1 MSIADG
7 VAKKIAGRSM
17 PAEKSDLA
25 AVRATKPVVSFV
37 MPVFNS
43 EQYIA
48 RCLLSIKSLNFNGL
62 EYEVVIMDNG
72 STDRTHQIVRDL
84 GFKFHVVPK
93 VNVSALRNQGAKI
106 ARGEY
111 LAFVD
116 SDVELSPQWLREGLA
131 VFRQP
136 DVIAGGCF
144 PGVPHEATWVQR
156 TWDLHQRGRSR
167 TVAVTP
173 AAWLSSMNLLVRR
186 DAFLAVSGFNEQL
199 TTAEDVD
206 LSYRLGQRGRI
217 LNNPSMQA
225 VHWGEAKDLGHFMRK
240 EIWRGKGNL
249 RGVLSHGL
257 RLDELPSLGYP
268 LYMLIAVVLLG
279 VGSVMDLMQ
288 QRLFFTP
295 AAVGLLVLPAL
306 LLALRSAYQAA
317 RPQAI
322 PQLSLLYFAYGL
334 ARACSLFRP

>member
-1 MSIADG
+1 MSLADG
-7 VAKKIAGRSM
+7 MTKRAAGRSKLL
-17 PAEKSDLA
+17 EKSHGA
-25 AVRATKPVVSFV
+25 AGGTTKPVVSFV

-48 RCLLSIKSLNFNGL
+48 RCLLSIKNLNFDDL
-62 EYEVVIMDNG
+62 PYEVVIMDNG
-72 STDRTHQIVRDL
+72 STDRTHQIMRDL
-84 GFKFHVVPK
+84 GFEFNIVPK
-93 VNVSALRNQGAKI
+93 VNVSALRNRGAKI

-116 SDVELSPQWLREGLA
+116 SDVELSSQWLRNGLA
-131 VFRQP
+131 VFRQQ
-136 DVIAGGCF
+136 DVIASGCF
-144 PGVPHEATWVQR
+144 PGVPSGATWVQR
-156 TWDLHQRGRSR
+156 TWDLHQRGRMR
-167 TVAVTP
+167 TDAVTP

-186 DAFLAVSGFNEQL
+186 DAFLTVSGFNEGL

-225 VHWGEAKDLGHFMRK
+225 VHWGEARDLGHFMRK

-249 RGVLSHGL
+249 QGVLSHGL

-268 LYMLIAVVLLG
+268 LYMLVMVVLLG
-279 VGSVMDLMQ
+279 AGAVMDLMQ
-288 QRLFFTP
+288 HRFFLAP
-295 AAVGLLVLPAL
+295 VAVGLLVSPAL
-306 LLALRSAYQAA
+306 LLAVRSGYQAA
-317 RPQAI
+317 CPQAI
-322 PQLSLLYFAYGL
+322 PQLSLLYFAYGV

>member
-1 MSIADG
+1 MSLVHK
-7 VAKKIAGRSM
+7 VAKRAAGGSM
-17 PAEKSDLA
+17 PVEQSD
-25 AVRATKPVVSFV
+25 AVAGKATKPVVSFV

-48 RCLLSIKSLNFNGL
+48 RCLSSIMNLHFDGL
-62 EYEVVIMDNG
+62 AYEVVIMDNG
-72 STDRTHQIVRDL
+72 STDRSHQIMRDL

-116 SDVELSPQWLREGLA
+116 SDVELSPEWLRNGLA
-131 VFRQP
+131 VFRQQG
-136 DVIAGGCF
+136 VIAGGCF

-156 TWDLHQRGRSR
+156 TWDLHQRGRTR
-167 TVAVTP
+167 TDAVTP
-173 AAWLSSMNLLVRR
+173 AAWLTSMNLLVRR
-186 DAFLAVSGFNEQL
+186 DDFLAVSGFNEGL

-206 LSYRLGQRGRI
+206 LSYRLGQRGWI

-225 VHWGEAKDLGHFMRK
+225 VHWGEARDLGHFMRK

-249 RGVLSHGL
+249 QGVLSHGL

-268 LYMLIAVVLLG
+268 LYMLVAVVLLG

-288 QRLFFTP
+288 HQLLFTP

>member
-1 MSIADG
+1 MSIVDG
-7 VAKKIAGRSM
+7 VAKKTTDRLMSAGN
-17 PAEKSDLA
+17 SDMA
-25 AVRATKPVVSFV
+25 AGKATKPAVSFV

-48 RCLLSIKSLNFNGL
+48 RCLLSIKSLNCDGL
-62 EYEVVIMDNG
+62 PYEVVIMDNG
-72 STDRTHQIVRDL
+72 STDRTHQIMRDM
-84 GFKFHVVPK
+84 GYEFHVVPK
-93 VNVSALRNQGAKI
+93 VNVSALRNRGAKI

-116 SDVELSPQWLREGLA
+116 SDVELSPLWLREGLV
-131 VFRQP
+131 VFGQQ
-136 DVIAGGCF
+136 DVVAGGCF
-144 PGVPHEATWVQR
+144 PGVPREATWVQR
-156 TWDLHQRGRSR
+156 TWDLHQRGRTR
-167 TVAVTP
+167 TDAVTP

-186 DAFLAVSGFNEQL
+186 DAFLAVSGFNERL

-225 VHWGEAKDLGHFMRK
+225 VHWGEARDLGHFMRK

-249 RGVLSHGL
+249 QGVLSHGL

-268 LYMLIAVVLLG
+268 LYMLAAVLLLGIGG
-279 VGSVMDLMQ
+279 VSDLVRHQFILIPVSFSLM
-288 QRLFFTP
+288 
-295 AAVGLLVLPAL
+295 VLPAI
-306 LLALRSAYQAA
+306 LLALRSGYQAS
-317 RPQAI
+317 RLRAI
-322 PQLSLLYFAYGL
+322 PPLFLLYFAYGL